1 MISNDVILNVSSLMM
16 LFFLF
21 AWGGCFFIFV
31 YRVLGGPKV
40 GRDSL
45 LYFDF
50 IFFKN
55 NALAN
60 ISLSFLVLGYI
71 SAAFVEYR
79 RGGDS
84 LMLLANLMGGGAF
97 LFFGIY
103 GKCFCHDAFE
113 DKKPFFFIDIFLKKV
128 DFQFGS
134 VFLWLSRLLYIAWLI
149 LLIFR

>member
-31 YRVLGGPKV
+31 YRVLGGPRV

-45 LYFDF
+45 LYFNF

-55 NALAN
+55 SVLAN
-60 ISLSFLVLGYI
+60 VALYFLVLGYM

-79 RGGDS
+79 REDDF

-103 GKCFCHDAFE
+103 GKYFYHDAIE
-113 DKKPFFFIDIFLKKV
+113 DKKPFFFINVFLKKI
-128 DFQFGS
+128 DSQFGS
-134 VFLWLSRLLYIAWLI
+134 VFL
-149 LLIFR
+149 

>member
-1 MISNDVILNVSSLMM
+1 
-16 LFFLF
+16 
-21 AWGGCFFIFV
+21 WGGCFFIFV

-97 LFFGIY
+97 LFFWYIW
-103 GKCFCHDAFE
+103 E
-113 DKKPFFFIDIFLKKV
+113 MFL
-128 DFQFGS
+128 S
-134 VFLWLSRLLYIAWLI
+134 
-149 LLIFR
+149 

>member
-1 MISNDVILNVSSLMM
+1 MISSDIILNASSLMM

-84 LMLLANLMGGGAF
+84 LMLLANLMGEE
-97 LFFGIY
+97 LFF
-103 GKCFCHDAFE
+103 
-113 DKKPFFFIDIFLKKV
+113 FLV
-128 DFQFGS
+128 YMGNVS
-134 VFLWLSRLLYIAWLI
+134 VMMLSKIKNHSFLLTFSSRK
-149 LLIFR
+149 LIFNLVQYFFGFRDYYI

>member
-31 YRVLGGPKV
+31 YRVLGGPRV

-45 LYFDF
+45 LYFNF

-55 NALAN
+55 SVLAN
-60 ISLSFLVLGYI
+60 VALYFLVLGYM

-79 RGGDS
+79 REDDF
-84 LMLLANLMGGGAF
+84 LMLLANLMGGRF
-97 LFFGIY
+97 SFF
-103 GKCFCHDAFE
+103 
-113 DKKPFFFIDIFLKKV
+113 
-128 DFQFGS
+128 
-134 VFLWLSRLLYIAWLI
+134 WYI
-149 LLIFR
+149 R

>member
-1 MISNDVILNVSSLMM
+1 MISSDVILNVSSLMM

-21 AWGGCFFIFV
+21 AWGVCFFIFV

-55 NALAN
+55 NVLAN

-71 SAAFVEYR
+71 SAALVEYR

-84 LMLLANLMGGGAF
+84 LILLANLMGGGAF
-97 LFFGIY
+97 LFFGVY
-103 GKCFCHDAFE
+103 GKYFYHDAIE
-113 DKKPFFFIDIFLKKV
+113 DKKYSFLLMFF
-128 DFQFGS
+128 
-134 VFLWLSRLLYIAWLI
+134 
-149 LLIFR
+149 

>member
-31 YRVLGGPKV
+31 YRVLGGPRV

-45 LYFDF
+45 LYFNF

-55 NALAN
+55 SVLAN
-60 ISLSFLVLGYI
+60 VALYFLVLGYM

-79 RGGDS
+79 REDDF
-84 LMLLANLMGGGAF
+84 LMLLANLMGGA
-97 LFFGIY
+97 LFFFLVYTVSISIMMPLRI
-103 GKCFCHDAFE
+103 KNH
-113 DKKPFFFIDIFLKKV
+113 FF
-128 DFQFGS
+128 
-134 VFLWLSRLLYIAWLI
+134 LLM
-149 LLIFR
+149 FF

>member
-50 IFFKN
+50 IFF
-55 NALAN
+55 LR
-60 ISLSFLVLGYI
+60 I
-71 SAAFVEYR
+71 
-79 RGGDS
+79 
-84 LMLLANLMGGGAF
+84 MLLQ
-97 LFFGIY
+97 
-103 GKCFCHDAFE
+103 
-113 DKKPFFFIDIFLKKV
+113 IFL
-128 DFQFGS
+128 S
-134 VFLWLSRLLYIAWLI
+134 LFLC
-149 LLIFR
+149 

>member
-113 DKKPFFFIDIFLKKV
+113 DKKPFFLLTF
-128 DFQFGS
+128 S
-134 VFLWLSRLLYIAWLI
+134 SRK
-149 LLIFR
+149 LIFNLVQYFFGFRDCYI